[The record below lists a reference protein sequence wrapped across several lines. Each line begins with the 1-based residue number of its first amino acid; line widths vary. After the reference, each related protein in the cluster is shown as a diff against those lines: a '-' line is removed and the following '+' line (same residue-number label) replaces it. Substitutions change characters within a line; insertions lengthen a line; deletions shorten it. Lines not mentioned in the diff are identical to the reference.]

1 MELGKFLKQRDI
13 IYTLCAASISAQ
25 IVIIA
30 DALTSSCIVP
40 ILNKTS
46 YHIND
51 TQKTEKKIENFVVDM
66 GGAKI
71 ELGKIFISI
80 MRLIIVII
88 ILYTIYYLMY

>member
-30 DALTSSCIVP
+30 DALTSSCIIP
-40 ILNKTS
+40 IMNRQS
-46 YHIND
+46 S
-51 TQKTEKKIENFVVDM
+51 TERTVENFVVDM

-71 ELGKIFISI
+71 ELGKIII
-80 MRLIIVII
+80 AIIRLIIVML
-88 ILYTIYYLMY
+88 ILYTAYYFMY